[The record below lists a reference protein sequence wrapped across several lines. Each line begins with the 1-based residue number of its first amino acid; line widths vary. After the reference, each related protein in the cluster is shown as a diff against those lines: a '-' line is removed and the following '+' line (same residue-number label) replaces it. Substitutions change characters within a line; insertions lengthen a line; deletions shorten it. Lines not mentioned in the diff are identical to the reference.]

1 MPRRSNHDAIR
12 EAAERHVDANEPI
25 WWVWLDEPPERVLC
39 QRGVHDINVI
49 GALVCNRID
58 FRVLETDREDVS
70 VVVSDVPMCVI
81 TMPEGFMRGFVGCMR
96 ANHLKGRYRKSGT
109 EQEYRF

>member
-1 MPRRSNHDAIR
+1 
-12 EAAERHVDANEPI
+12 VDANEPI

-58 FRVLETDREDVS
+58 FSVTETDRTDVCA
-70 VVVSDVPMCVI
+70 VTSDVPMCVI
-81 TMPEGFMRGFVGCMR
+81 TMPEGFMKGFVGCMR
-96 ANHLKGRYRKSGT
+96 ANHLTGRYRKSGT